1 MPRPAVTVDRV
12 AVRIIGAMQ
21 TPDGQWR
28 VEAVEENRSLPNR
41 RPYISKHYRLIH
53 GDNVVDNLVIAT
65 LQRLLEE
72 VGVEMG
78 DLVEAPEDAPAAQ
91 GTRSGAA

>member
-1 MPRPAVTVDRV
+1 
-12 AVRIIGAMQ
+12 MQ

-78 DLVEAPEDAPAAQ
+78 DLVEAPEEAPSEHGPGSSVA
-91 GTRSGAA
+91 